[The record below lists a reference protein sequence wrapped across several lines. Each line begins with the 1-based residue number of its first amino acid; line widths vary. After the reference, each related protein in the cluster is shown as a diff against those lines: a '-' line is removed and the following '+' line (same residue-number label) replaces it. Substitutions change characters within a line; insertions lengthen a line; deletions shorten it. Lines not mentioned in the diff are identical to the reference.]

1 MPRSHAPSQTS
12 GASTSRWLVAREVR
26 LGAVIAWWLLWMG
39 AWVIARGS
47 AVYFVDGHLA
57 PFVVDKGVVGLDP
70 IWVVALRVH
79 VIAAPCALLAA
90 ALQLLRRV
98 RVAAPRLHRLL
109 GRVVAVVVMVA
120 VVPSAIVLSF
130 VAKGGWPSTV
140 GFVVSAGLTAV
151 AMVRSVRC
159 ARARRFAAH
168 RRWAWHVV
176 AQLSVALSSRAILRL
191 TFDTALDPTVA
202 YWVSLWGPM
211 ILGVVAVEILTRT
224 PQGSSS
230 VEPSR

>member
-1 MPRSHAPSQTS
+1 MKAM
-12 GASTSRWLVAREVR
+12 AARDAKNGFGH
-26 LGAVIAWWLLWMG
+26 LID
-39 AWVIARGS
+39 IAR
-47 AVYFVDGHLA
+47 AE
-57 PFVVDKGVVGLDP
+57 P
-70 IWVVALRVH
+70 
-79 VIAAPCALLAA
+79 VII
-90 ALQLLRRV
+90 
-98 RVAAPRLHRLL
+98 HKH
-109 GRVVAVVVMVA
+109 GRPVVVMVA

-140 GFVVSAGLTAV
+140 GFVMSAGLTAV

-159 ARARRFAAH
+159 ARARRVEAH
-168 RRWAWHVV
+168 RRWAWHVG

-191 TFDTALDPTVA
+191 TFDTDLDPTVA

-211 ILGVVAVEILTRT
+211 IFGVVAVEILTRT